1 LQNSVSNRGHFL
13 DQDFSGGLMFR
24 TIRST
29 FVHRFAATAIAAG
42 LVSSLAAIG
51 CGSSSDNTTPPT
63 VCDLAGVEAL
73 FGLKNCTLGGCHD
86 SSGSSAGLNLTA
98 DGLPGR
104 LLGQSPKANMGLVV
118 SSCAGM
124 GKVYLN
130 PGSNPA
136 TGLLIDKLTPT
147 FGGCGMRMPSGGS
160 PLTDSQMECVRS
172 WALTLTSP

>member
-1 LQNSVSNRGHFL
+1 
-13 DQDFSGGLMFR
+13 MFR
-24 TIRST
+24 TIRFAFT
-29 FVHRFAATAIAAG
+29 HRFASFTLRFAAPAIAAV
-42 LVSSLAAIG
+42 LVSSLAASG

-63 VCDLAGVEAL
+63 VCDLAGVEVL

-104 LLGQSPKANMGLVV
+104 LLGQSPRANAGLVT

-136 TGLLIDKLTPT
+136 TGLLIDKLTPS

-160 PLTDSQMECVRS
+160 PLTDSQMDCVRS